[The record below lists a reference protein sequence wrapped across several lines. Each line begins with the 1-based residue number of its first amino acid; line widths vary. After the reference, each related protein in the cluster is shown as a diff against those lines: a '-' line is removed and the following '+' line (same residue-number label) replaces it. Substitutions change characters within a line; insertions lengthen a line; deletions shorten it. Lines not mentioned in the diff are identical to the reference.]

1 MPVLN
6 VHWDNLQV
14 LMSERGKVKT
24 LKLYENALHRY
35 RLIIIKKNYVYITY
49 IYLSNERHD
58 VNIAHPFLPDSKPLI
73 NIRKHVLYIWW
84 FDKLFASWFTNYSN
98 SWVRMFSRFFL
109 LLNCKYYYSTH
120 YDYFL
125 FVWFRRLSCTA
136 YIGLITPQSWWW
148 KCTR

>member
-1 MPVLN
+1 MLYKYIVPVLN

-73 NIRKHVLYIWW
+73 NIRKHVLYI
-84 FDKLFASWFTNYSN
+84 
-98 SWVRMFSRFFL
+98 
-109 LLNCKYYYSTH
+109 
-120 YDYFL
+120 
-125 FVWFRRLSCTA
+125 
-136 YIGLITPQSWWW
+136 
-148 KCTR
+148 